1 MASQTPITFGDL
13 TETTPWENIAA
24 AASSIKQ
31 TEEPKKQILIKH
43 TWLIDIYVLGVWI
56 VSRQDKMAN

>member
-1 MASQTPITFGDL
+1 MLMASQTPITFGDL

-43 TWLIDIYVLGVWI
+43 T
-56 VSRQDKMAN
+56 